1 MEGWWQNES
10 LLKFE
15 TPTSMFIV
23 GPSNSGKTFFI
34 KRLLEMSSG
43 MFKAPPSRIYF
54 CFSVWQELYDQ
65 MSKNV
70 PNIHFRKGL
79 PSMEELG

>member
-10 LLKFE
+10 LCKFE

-34 KRLLEMSSG
+34 KRLLEMSSEYHLNAN
-43 MFKAPPSRIYF
+43 FIK
-54 CFSVWQELYDQ
+54 E
-65 MSKNV
+65 
-70 PNIHFRKGL
+70 FRLTTG
-79 PSMEELG
+79 